1 MRLVTFYDGDTA
13 RLGALEGDH
22 IVDLAAA
29 DATLPTTLLGL
40 LQSDATAWRKVGAV
54 LAKPGAKRR
63 PWAETRLAAPIPRP
77 PKIMA
82 IGLNYRDHAAETGS
96 KLPQRPIVF
105 AKFATAV
112 IGPGDAIT
120 WSPSITE
127 EVDYEAELCVV
138 IGRTARHVPV
148 EAAMGYVAGYMCG
161 NDVSAR
167 DVQSG
172 SRSDGGQWV
181 RGKSLDT
188 FCPLGPMLVT
198 ADEVPD
204 PGALGIRCFL
214 NGEVVQN
221 STTANL
227 IFDVPTLVSF
237 LSHNFTLE
245 PGDVIMTGTPPGVGM
260 ARKPP
265 LWLKPGDTVAIEI
278 DGLGR
283 LENPVASRPSP

>member
-1 MRLVTFYDGDTA
+1 MRLVTFYDGDMT
-13 RLGALEGDH
+13 RLGAIREDR
-22 IVDLAAA
+22 IVALSAA
-29 DATLPTTLLGL
+29 DPSLPTTLLGL
-40 LQSDATAWRKVGAV
+40 LQSGPAEWRKVGAV
-54 LAKPGAKRR
+54 LTQADAPSVALDG
-63 PWAETRLAAPIPRP
+63 TRLAAPIPRP

-82 IGLNYRDHAAETGS
+82 IGLNYRDHAAETGAT
-96 KLPQRPIVF
+96 LPQRPIVF
-105 AKFATAV
+105 AKYPTSV
-112 IGPGDAIT
+112 IGPGDPIT
-120 WSPSITE
+120 WSTAITE
-127 EVDYEAELCVV
+127 QVDYEAELCVV
-138 IGRTARHVPV
+138 IGRAARNIPLG
-148 EAAMGYVAGYMCG
+148 AAMGYVAGYMCG

-181 RGKSLDT
+181 RGKSQDS

-198 ADEVPD
+198 RDEVDD
-204 PGALGIRCFL
+204 PGALGIRCAL
-214 NGEVVQN
+214 NDQIVQN
-221 STTANL
+221 STTGNL

-245 PGDVIMTGTPPGVGM
+245 PGDVIMTGTPPGVGA

-283 LENPVASRPSP
+283 LENPVR